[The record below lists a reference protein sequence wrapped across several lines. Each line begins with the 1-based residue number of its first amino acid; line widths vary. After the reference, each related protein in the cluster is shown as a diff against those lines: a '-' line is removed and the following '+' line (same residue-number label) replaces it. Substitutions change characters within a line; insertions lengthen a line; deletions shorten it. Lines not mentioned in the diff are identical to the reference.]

1 MHINNILKNYLY
13 NKNEF
18 ITWYKNEIYI
28 FGLEQ
33 VESLCSKKIVVKLL
47 NFYLEVLGNNL
58 KITKCSEK
66 ELIINGEINE
76 IKKELHNI

>member
-13 NKNEF
+13 NKKEF
-18 ITWYKNEIYI
+18 ITWYNNEIYI

-33 VESLCSKKIVVKLL
+33 IESLCSEKIVVKLL
-47 NFYLEVLGNNL
+47 NFYLEVLGNDL

-66 ELIINGEINE
+66 ELIIGGEIDE
-76 IKKELHNI
+76 IKKELHSI